1 MSYPAANVAD
11 VSDISSRRV
20 RGLACL
26 GIIGL
31 GGWYLATH
39 PSVLQAVG
47 AVLLL
52 GVVTSATIARRRT
65 LGRRRRLNTLGGLLT
80 LTPLQ
85 FEEAVADLLARS
97 SYRRVRLCGGSGDL
111 GADIVCLDRRG
122 REVIVQC
129 KRHAP
134 GIAVGSGV
142 VQRFLGSVTHHGAA
156 YGILVTTSRF
166 TAPAVALAAE
176 HRIELLDGE
185 ALVRLAARV
194 NGKVKRSSAPVPAEA
209 GLPSPAPGEE
219 R

>member
-1 MSYPAANVAD
+1 MSYPAPNVAH
-11 VSDISSRRV
+11 VTFRHSIARR
-20 RGLACL
+20 GILSLAIL
-26 GIIGL
+26 GPA
-31 GGWYLATH
+31 GWYLSEN
-39 PSVLQAVG
+39 PSVLRAVG

-52 GVVTSATIARRRT
+52 GVFLSATIARRRT
-65 LGRRRRLNTLGGLLT
+65 LGRRRRLRSLGDLLA

-111 GADIVCLDRRG
+111 GADIVCVDRRG

-142 VQRFLGSVTHHGAA
+142 VQRFLGSLTHHGAA
-156 YGILVTTSRF
+156 HGILVTTSRF
-166 TAPAVALAAE
+166 TAPALALAAQ
-176 HRIELLDGE
+176 HNIELMDGE
-185 ALVRLAARV
+185 ALVRLAGRL
-194 NGKVKRSSAPVPAEA
+194 NGKVRRSSAPVPA
-209 GLPSPAPGEE
+209 GVDPPAPEPGEG